1 MVDSLRMKTYWKSPT
16 TTGTKQYY
24 FNNYINKRYS
34 FICKSKQIFFNII
47 VS

>member
-24 FNNYINKRYS
+24 FNNYIN
-34 FICKSKQIFFNII
+34 IIFFNII
-47 VS
+47 V